1 MRDKYVLYVWQICV
15 CDKYVFVVLQKKKSS
30 HKIFLVKPQYFIFC
44 QMKKKWKK
52 SYKCKHYN
60 LQSLRKPYFSEV
72 QFCRHPVIIK
82 LKWFS
87 SEKRFSKNWKDFHE
101 IFFSSKNWKDFHW
114 LSEKPVPLGQTMY
127 FFQSLHSLS
136 RVVIFLR
143 SKN

>member
-1 MRDKYVLYVWQICV
+1 MFCMYDKYAYVTNMFLSYC
-15 CDKYVFVVLQKKKSS
+15 KKKSRVTKFFLSS
-30 HKIFLVKPQYFIFC
+30 HNILFFVKW
-44 QMKKKWKK
+44 KKKWKK